1 MAGPTDTMS
10 WQAEPAGRTG
20 LPSCRTG
27 PAGYRP
33 VTMVRLGQ
41 ERLHEIRSRLD
52 AIAEELADLGRAKLT
67 EALDSEDQAPQA
79 EERRLSRAR
88 RAVLKA
94 AALLDDDDDNH
105 GQS

>member
-1 MAGPTDTMS
+1 VQGPN
-10 WQAEPAGRTG
+10 G
-20 LPSCRTG
+20 RTG
-27 PAGYRP
+27 PAGHKRAI
-33 VTMVRLGQ
+33 MVSLGQ

-52 AIAEELADLGRAKLT
+52 AIAEELADLGRAELT

-94 AALLDDDDDNH
+94 AAMLADDDDDV